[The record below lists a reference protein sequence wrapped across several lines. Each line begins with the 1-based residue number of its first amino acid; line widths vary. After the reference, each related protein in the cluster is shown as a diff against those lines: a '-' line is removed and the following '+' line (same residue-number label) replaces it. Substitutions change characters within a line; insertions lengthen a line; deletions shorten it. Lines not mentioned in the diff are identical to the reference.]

1 MANIFD
7 YLEWRCDVPL
17 AVDPFNEVD
26 NLVLAELV
34 YTDFGGIVPVDG
46 RQISLRD
53 AADAFFRRHTHEEI
67 LAIKSYTARAPL
79 LMEKMLEGERF
90 RDVKLCWYLDE
101 TDTERETQ
109 LAAVTFL
116 LPDRSAYVA
125 FRGTDGTLVGWR
137 EDCNLSFQ
145 HETDGQR
152 RSARYL
158 NLVGGQLDA
167 PMRVGGHSKGGN
179 MAVYAAARCE
189 PALQDRLLAV
199 YTNDGPGFHEEMLQS
214 EG

>member
-1 MANIFD
+1 MT
-7 YLEWRCDVPL
+7 LV
-17 AVDPFNEVD
+17 VDTFNEVD

-34 YTDFGGIVPVDG
+34 YTAFGGIVPVDG

-137 EDCNLSFQ
+137 EDCNLSF
-145 HETDGQR
+145 
-152 RSARYL
+152 
-158 NLVGGQLDA
+158 
-167 PMRVGGHSKGGN
+167 
-179 MAVYAAARCE
+179 
-189 PALQDRLLAV
+189 
-199 YTNDGPGFHEEMLQS
+199 
-214 EG
+214 